1 MEHTSPTSPPHTR
14 IALRAARGI
23 RSDCSWRDVVSYR
36 TIYTTRIGPYRST
49 IVYSTY
55 LNVFRAHF
63 NQKMNRKLVCPV
75 LGHGRRGRSYYSI
88 AVLQR
93 RARDANVPD
102 RAVRVDRAPLPK
114 VGRRLK
120 ECRLLCLRCK
130 TRCFARRH
138 AARSDSVE
146 ERAVPLTFEPHMGV
160 GVRHSTH
167 SSPSVAAQIE
177 ATVTFSTTSP

>member
-1 MEHTSPTSPPHTR
+1 
-14 IALRAARGI
+14 
-23 RSDCSWRDVVSYR
+23 
-36 TIYTTRIGPYRST
+36 
-49 IVYSTY
+49 
-55 LNVFRAHF
+55 
-63 NQKMNRKLVCPV
+63 MNREFEASVPRAGGAAAAG
-75 LGHGRRGRSYYSI
+75 GHTTHSSDGPATRTCRIVPCASTGRPWCLSI
-88 AVLQR
+88 
-93 RARDANVPD
+93 
-102 RAVRVDRAPLPK
+102 
-114 VGRRLK
+114 GRRLK